1 MLGTLTAAQRHSRLP
16 GSLGEWSD
24 QQFLTIRFTK
34 PGSDEDLKVRIA
46 SVIDEV
52 VREGSKPEGLALLKR
67 CVHEAVAPR
76 GFKVT
81 VLKPNSD
88 LAVEPLDITL
98 LGKYSGGEKLT
109 VCVALY
115 CTLARLRAVNR
126 GLGHVGGTLVLDNPL
141 GTASHVK
148 LLRLQR
154 EVAAAHGVQLVYTTG
169 VEDVGAV
176 GQFPNVVRLR
186 NSPGTLRHRRYV
198 TVESRT
204 GTGVGDEDDGIT
216 GVRVARDEGA
226 AS

>member
-1 MLGTLTAAQRHSRLP
+1 M
-16 GSLGEWSD
+16 
-24 QQFLTIRFTK
+24 
-34 PGSDEDLKVRIA
+34 RIGA
-46 SVIDEV
+46 VIDAV
-52 VREGSKPEGLALLKR
+52 VAEGSKPEGLALLKR

-141 GTASHVK
+141 GTASHVQ

-154 EVAAAHGVQLVYTTG
+154 AVAAAHGVQLVYTTG
-169 VEDVGAV
+169 AEYLGAV
-176 GQFPNVVRLR
+176 GQFPSVVRLR
-186 NSPGTLRHRRYV
+186 ISPGTLRHRRYV
-198 TVESRT
+198 TVESRS
-204 GTGVGDEDDGIT
+204 GPAFGDGNGEKAGVT
-216 GVRVARDEGA
+216 GVRVARVDGA